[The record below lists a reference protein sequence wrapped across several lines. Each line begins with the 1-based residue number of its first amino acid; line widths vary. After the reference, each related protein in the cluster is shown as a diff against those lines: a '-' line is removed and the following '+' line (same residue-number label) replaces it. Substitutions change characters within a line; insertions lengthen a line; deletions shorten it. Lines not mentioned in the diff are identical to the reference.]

1 MKISEITEAFGDIG
15 KLDPEQLQKGQRLI
29 PNENNFK
36 QVDGRVFY
44 QAVSRIRSND
54 IARGDQ
60 ARGLDTLTVYSPKE
74 YNQMKCFLGL
84 NNSSGYAIHGDE
96 LVSVFSTQGS
106 SGNAIVQDAIQNGA
120 SRLDC
125 FAVRNKE
132 GRIEG
137 SLYTLYKRNGFHLD
151 TDMNSGNPSEPYSVQ
166 NGVSSFVDDDGVVH
180 PNDPRVVIFM
190 KH

>member
-1 MKISEITEAFGDIG
+1 MEAFGDIG
-15 KLDPEQLQKGQRLI
+15 KLDPEKLQKGQRLV
-29 PNENNFK
+29 PNEDNFK

-74 YNQMKCFLGL
+74 YNHMKCFLGL

-120 SRLDC
+120 RRLDC

-132 GRIEG
+132 GNIEG
-137 SLYTLYKRNGFHLD
+137 SLYTLYKRNGFQLD
-151 TDMNSGNPSEPYSVQ
+151 TDMNSGNQGEPYSVQ
-166 NGVSSFVDDDGVVH
+166 NGVSSYVDEHEVVH

>member
-1 MKISEITEAFGDIG
+1 MKISDITEAFSDIG
-15 KLDPEQLQKGQRLI
+15 KLDPEQLQKGQRLV
-29 PNENNFK
+29 PNGDNFK

-60 ARGLDTLTVYSPKE
+60 AKGLDTLTVYSPKE
-74 YNQMKCFLGL
+74 YNHMKCFLGL

-120 SRLDC
+120 RRLDC

-132 GRIEG
+132 GKIEG
-137 SLYTLYKRNGFHLD
+137 SLYTLYKRNGFQLD
-151 TDMNSGNPSEPYSVQ
+151 TDMNSGNQGEPYSVQ
-166 NGVSSFVDDDGVVH
+166 NGVSSYVDEHEVVH